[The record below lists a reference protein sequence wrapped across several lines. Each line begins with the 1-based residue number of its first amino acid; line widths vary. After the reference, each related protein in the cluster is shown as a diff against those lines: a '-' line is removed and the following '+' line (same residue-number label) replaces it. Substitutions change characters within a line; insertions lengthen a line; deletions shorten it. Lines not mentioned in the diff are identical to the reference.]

1 MKFSLSQLMSLAI
14 IILVIM
20 LPFINTSVMA
30 GFNFKRLVELI
41 IISVAIT
48 YVTIN
53 NNYKIGGSYIGLNVL
68 AIIFL
73 AMILLYLSPSP
84 RYALM
89 EIALIF
95 GLWCSVLVVASL
107 TAAENSKTIKILS
120 IVLLFAAGFHIV
132 GVLAAYSASLI
143 EDIPLMWY
151 HLFYG
156 YSSVRFFNQFQIW
169 TFPLVLLV
177 YISIPKEYKFQRGL
191 VVGLISFWWMLLF
204 LATSRG
210 AILAVFLAMIMT
222 LVIYRGLSKK
232 IVWQQIVFAIAGYIC
247 YLVLFKWLPILLSS
261 GEQLP
266 AQLSEL
272 ARTGSVIRFQLWQDT
287 LSMISDNPWFGVGPM
302 HFAWYPNS
310 ILPDPRN
317 NYMQWGIGA
326 AHPHSSVLQ
335 WAAEWG
341 LPSLILMLNI
351 VFYGL
356 FRWLQRFNVTSLAN
370 RSELEQL
377 IPIALFCSF
386 IAGLGYSLVSGVIVM
401 PQSQLMLVLIAGLML
416 GRYHGEGRSRN
427 VPSKSNTGMSLIL
440 RGSSIL
446 FLVILWLSVWPSLV
460 ERLSVNDVVDTSVM
474 EVNGP
479 RFWQR
484 GGIPHE

>member
-1 MKFSLSQLMSLAI
+1 MKISFPQLTLLAVI
-14 IILVIM
+14 VLLIM
-20 LPFINTSVMA
+20 LPFISTSVVA
-30 GFNFKRLVELI
+30 DFNFKRCIELI
-41 IISVAIT
+41 IVSVAIM

-53 NNYKIGGSYIGLNVL
+53 NSYKIGGSYVGINVF

-73 AMILLYLSPSP
+73 AVISVYLSPSP
-84 RYALM
+84 RYAFM
-89 EIALIF
+89 EVALVF
-95 GLWCSVLVVASL
+95 GLWCSLLVVASI
-107 TAAENSKTIKILS
+107 TASENSKTIRILTTA
-120 IVLLFAAGFHIV
+120 LLFAAGFHIV

-143 EDIPLMWY
+143 EGIPLMWY

-177 YISIPKEYKFQRGL
+177 YISIPKEYKFQRGF

-222 LVIYRGLSKK
+222 LIIYRGLSKK
-232 IVWQQIVFAIAGYIC
+232 IVWQQIVFATAGYSC
-247 YLVLFKWLPILLSS
+247 YLVLFKWLPILSS

-287 LSMISDNPWFGVGPM
+287 LSMINDNPWFGVGPM
-302 HFAWYPNS
+302 HFSWYPNS

-326 AHPHSSVLQ
+326 AHPHSSLLQ

-341 LPSLILMLNI
+341 VPSLILMLNI
-351 VFYGL
+351 IFYGL

-416 GRYHGEGRSRN
+416 GRYHGERRS
-427 VPSKSNTGMSLIL
+427 VPSKSNTAMSLIF
-440 RGSSIL
+440 RGSSIS
-446 FLVILWLSVWPSLV
+446 FLVILWFSVWPSLV
-460 ERLSVNDVVDTSVM
+460 ERLSVNDIVDTSVM

>member
-1 MKFSLSQLMSLAI
+1 MKLSLSQLTLSAI
-14 IILVIM
+14 TVLVIM
-20 LPFINTSVMA
+20 LPFINTSEVA
-30 GFNFKRLVELI
+30 GFNFHRIAELI
-41 IISVAIT
+41 IISVAMI
-48 YVTIN
+48 YVVFN
-53 NNYKIGGSYIGLNVL
+53 NIYQLEKNYVGLSVL
-68 AIIFL
+68 AIVVL
-73 AMILLYLSPSP
+73 GLVSSYLSPSP
-84 RYALM
+84 RYAVL
-89 EIALIF
+89 EISLF
-95 GLWCSVLVVASL
+95 YGLLCSVFVVASV
-107 TAAENSKTIKILS
+107 TTSENSKTIRIIS
-120 IVLLFAAGFHIV
+120 IALLFAAGFHIV

-143 EDIPLMWY
+143 EGIPIMWY

-169 TFPLVLLV
+169 TFPLVLLA
-177 YISIPKEYKFQRGL
+177 YISIPKEYKFQRGF
-191 VVGLISFWWMLLF
+191 VVALISFWWMLLF

-210 AILAVFLAMIMT
+210 AFLAVFLAMITT
-222 LVIYRGLSKK
+222 LIIYRGIAKK
-232 IVWQQIVFAIAGYIC
+232 IIWLQVIFAIVGYIC
-247 YLVLFKWLPILLSS
+247 YLVLFKWLPTFSLY

-272 ARTGSVIRFQLWQDT
+272 TRTGSVIRFQLWQDT
-287 LSMISDNPWFGVGPM
+287 LSMIKDNPWFGVGPM

-317 NYMQWGIGA
+317 NYMQWGVGA

-341 LPSLILMLNI
+341 VPSLILMLNI
-351 VFYGL
+351 IFYGL
-356 FRWLQRFNVTSLAN
+356 FRWLQRFNVTSLVKK
-370 RSELEQL
+370 SELDQL
-377 IPIALFCSF
+377 IPMALFCSF

-416 GRYHGEGRSRN
+416 GRYHCDGKGLPN
-427 VPSKSNTGMSLIL
+427 KSNTSTNLIF
-440 RGSSIL
+440 RGSSII
-446 FLVILWLSVWPSLV
+446 FLAALWFSVWPSVV
-460 ERLSVNDVVDTSVM
+460 ERLSTIDIVDTRVM